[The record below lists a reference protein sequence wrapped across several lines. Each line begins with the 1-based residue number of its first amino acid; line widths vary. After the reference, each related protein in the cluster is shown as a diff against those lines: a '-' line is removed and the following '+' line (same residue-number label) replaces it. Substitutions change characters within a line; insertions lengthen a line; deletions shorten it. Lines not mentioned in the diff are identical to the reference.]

1 MQHGAKVGLR
11 AALDEVR
18 VDVERDLRFGVTGQI
33 LHDLDIGP
41 GQDWIGD
48 VCVPEDVRRD
58 VKVDRD
64 LHARVTHGLAEL
76 LLTQHGFAALRALCR
91 AGLAA
96 HDVVPRIAI
105 RCHAPRLA
113 VAAADDIVAGCNALQ
128 VGETADEHGRDW
140 HVTPGGCALEL
151 IRDDR
156 LIVHPAQRA
165 ATCMMAYD
173 YNNERISKFD
183 SDEEAFFERNSDDY
197 KTEIRSWADY
207 YKAVDT
213 DAKEQLSDDYGHF
226 RIKTEAT
233 KVCDISVK

>member
-1 MQHGAKVGLR
+1 M
-11 AALDEVR
+11 
-18 VDVERDLRFGVTGQI
+18 TGQI

-64 LHARVTHGLAEL
+64 LHLGVAHRL
-76 LLTQHGFAALRALCR
+76 AALRALGH

-96 HDVVPRIAI
+96 HDVVSRIAI

-113 VAAADDIVAGCNALQ
+113 VATADDIVAGRNALQ

-140 HVTPGGCALEL
+140 HVTPGGRALEL

-165 ATCMMAYD
+165 ATCTMAYD

-213 DAKEQLSDDYGHF
+213 DEKGQLSDDYGHF

-233 KVCDISVK
+233 KVRDISVK

>member
-1 MQHGAKVGLR
+1 M
-11 AALDEVR
+11 
-18 VDVERDLRFGVTGQI
+18 TGQI

-64 LHARVTHGLAEL
+64 LHLGVAHRL
-76 LLTQHGFAALRALCR
+76 AALRALGY

-96 HDVVPRIAI
+96 RDVPPGVAV

-113 VAAADDIVAGCNALQ
+113 VAADDDIVAGRNALQ
-128 VGETADEHGRDW
+128 VGETANEHGRDW

-207 YKAVDT
+207 HKTEDT
-213 DAKEQLSDDYGHF
+213 DAKEQLSDDYGRF

-233 KVCDISVK
+233 KVRDISVK